1 MSPQIERLKRDSK
14 ELKHYMY
21 RLEKEGNKHAAH
33 KIKAKLEYLTS
44 KIYDIEE
51 QVYQEQVY
59 H

>member
-51 QVYQEQVY
+51 QVY

>member
-1 MSPQIERLKRDSK
+1 MSPQVERLKKDSK

-21 RLEKEGNKHAAH
+21 RLEKEGNKQGAY

-51 QVYQEQVY
+51 EFAA
-59 H
+59 